1 MSVWAIGKRFAGMAL
16 LMSATLASAAPPAN
30 LVPADTV
37 KCDVRI
43 VVTDPDPKGLNV
55 RAEPKVAPGNII
67 GVLKPD
73 GEWTTV
79 HAAGFQGD
87 WFLIDGA
94 VMVDDNAPNGE
105 RPAFTGRG
113 WVHKSK
119 VGGLEIEPRD
129 VLEAPK
135 DGAKSLLRS
144 TDTSR
149 TNMLKVVGCQ
159 GKFIQLQGP
168 SLKGWASR
176 YCTNQRT
183 TCA

>member
-1 MSVWAIGKRFAGMAL
+1 MSKRRVGAVLWMWAGVAC
-16 LMSATLASAAPPAN
+16 AAPPAIV
-30 LVPADTV
+30 VPADTV

-43 VVTDPDPKGLNV
+43 VVTDPDPKGLNI
-55 RAEPKVAPGNII
+55 RAEPKVAPGNIV

-79 HAAGFQGD
+79 HAAGQQGD

-94 VMVDDNAPNGE
+94 EMVDDNAPGGM
-105 RPAFTGRG
+105 RPAFKGRG

-129 VLEAPK
+129 VLEAPR
-135 DGAKSLLRS
+135 DGAKSLMKGG
-144 TDTSR
+144 DTTR
-149 TNMLKVVGCQ
+149 TVNLKVMGCQ
-159 GKFIQLQGP
+159 GKFVQLQGGNI
-168 SLKGWASR
+168 KGWASR

>member
-1 MSVWAIGKRFAGMAL
+1 MTMRVAGAML
-16 LMSATLASAAPPAN
+16 LMASTLAGAAPPATV
-30 LVPADTV
+30 VPAYTV

-55 RAEPKVAPGNII
+55 RAEPKVAPGNIV

-79 HAAGFQGD
+79 HAAGLSGD
-87 WFLIDGA
+87 WFLIDEA
-94 VMVDDNAPNGE
+94 VMVDDNAPAGE
-105 RPAFTGRG
+105 RPVFKGRG

-135 DGAKSLLRS
+135 EGAKSLMKGG
-144 TDTSR
+144 DTSR
-149 TNMLKVVGCQ
+149 TVNLKVVGCQ

-168 SLKGWASR
+168 TVKGWASR